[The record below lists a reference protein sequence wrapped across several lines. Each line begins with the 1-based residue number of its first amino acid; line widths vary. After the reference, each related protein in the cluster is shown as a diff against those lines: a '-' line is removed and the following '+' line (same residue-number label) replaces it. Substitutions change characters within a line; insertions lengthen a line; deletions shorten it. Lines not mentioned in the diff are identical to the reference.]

1 MAKMHAK
8 KIFAALLAASS
19 IFLSVHAAPYLPK
32 DGSQVIEHLPGRND
46 PAQQEFRRLRTE
58 LAAAPNDLALATH
71 IARRYIDAARSAADP
86 RYLGY
91 AQAALSPWWNQAQAP
106 VEVRILRATLLQSTH
121 QFPKALSDLDAI
133 LKLDP
138 DNAQAWLTRATIRM
152 VQGDYASAK
161 ADCARLL
168 ALSAELVA
176 ITCLANV
183 ANLNGQSAK
192 SYSLLSTTLSR
203 NADAE
208 PSLQIWGQTLL
219 AEMAVRR
226 GDNQVAEHNFRSALA
241 LAGTDSYLLGAY
253 ADFLLDQQR
262 PAEVISLLKDKT
274 RVDALLL
281 RYAIALKAQKS
292 AAVTEKIDELNS
304 RFNAA
309 MLRADTVHQRE
320 QARFELQL
328 RNDPKTALKLAQL
341 NWAVQKEPADARILL
356 EAALLAADR
365 AAAQPVLHWLKQTRL
380 EDIALAKLVKQ
391 LGGDA

>member
-1 MAKMHAK
+1 MKTK
-8 KIFAALLAASS
+8 KICAGLLATSS
-19 IFLSVHAAPYLPK
+19 IFLPLHAAPYLPK
-32 DGSQVIEHLPGRND
+32 DGSQVLEHLPGRND
-46 PAQQEFRRLRTE
+46 PAQQELRRLRIE
-58 LAAAPNDLALATH
+58 LTAAPNNPALATD
-71 IARRYIDAARSAADP
+71 IARRYIDAARSEADP

-91 AQAALSPWWNQAQAP
+91 AQAALSPWWNQVQAP

-121 QFPKALSDLDAI
+121 QFPKALSDLDAV

-138 DNAQAWLTRATIRM
+138 GNAQAWLTRATIRL
-152 VQGDYASAK
+152 VQGDYQSAK
-161 ADCARLL
+161 ADCVRLL
-168 ALSAELVA
+168 ALTSELVT

-192 SYSLLSTTLSR
+192 SYALLSTTLSR

-226 GDNQVAEHNFRSALA
+226 GDNNAAEGYFRAALS
-241 LAGTDSYLLGAY
+241 LARTDSYLLAAY

-281 RYAIALKAQKS
+281 RYALALKAQKS

-356 EAALLAADR
+356 EAALMADDR
-365 AAAQPVLHWLKQTRL
+365 AAAQPVLRWLKQTRL
-380 EDIALAKLVKQ
+380 EDIALAQLVTK
-391 LGGDA
+391 LGGES

>member
-1 MAKMHAK
+1 MKTICAG
-8 KIFAALLAASS
+8 LLAVSG
-19 IFLSVHAAPYLPK
+19 IFLPLHAAPYLPK
-32 DGSQVIEHLPGRND
+32 DGSQVLEHLPGRND
-46 PAQQEFRRLRTE
+46 PAQQELRRLRTE
-58 LAAAPNDLALATH
+58 LAAAPNNPALATS
-71 IARRYIDAARSAADP
+71 IARRYIDAARSEADP

-121 QFPKALSDLDAI
+121 QFPKALNDLDAV

-138 DNAQAWLTRATIRM
+138 NNAQAWLTRATIRL
-152 VQGDYASAK
+152 VQGDYQSAK

-168 ALSAELVA
+168 ALSSELIA

-192 SYSLLSTTLSR
+192 SYALLSTTLAR

-208 PSLQIWGQTLL
+208 PSLQIWAQTLL

-226 GDNQVAEHNFRSALA
+226 GDNDVAEAHFRTALS
-241 LAGTDSYLLGAY
+241 LAGIDSYLLAAY

-262 PAEVISLLKDKT
+262 PAEVIGLLKDKT

-281 RYAIALKAQKS
+281 RYALALKAQKS

-320 QARFELQL
+320 QARFELEL
-328 RNDPKTALKLAQL
+328 RNDPKAALKLAQL
-341 NWAVQKEPADARILL
+341 NWAIQKEPADARILL
-356 EAALLAADR
+356 EAALIAGER
-365 AAAQPVLHWLKQTRL
+365 AAAQPVLNWLKQTRL
-380 EDIALAKLVKQ
+380 EDIALAQLLKK
-391 LGGDA
+391 LGGAA